1 MKEVE
6 NFVQKPLRIDDS
18 FYIIVYTTIYM
29 NKEKIEIRKHRR
41 NAMATR
47 VISAVLCVEQ
57 GIYGSLFVKI
67 GSMQQKIYFFSAL
80 VVGAMFLATY
90 LLPLLYKP
98 KTGLFLGFAEMVPL
112 AVGMTIAY
120 LRMIY
125 APEPFR
131 SIPTIYMAVLF
142 GGAVVFMLS
151 YQQSAILYGLFIILS
166 ILGVESV
173 LKTDSTIPFKADF
186 LINGVIAW
194 AVSAIN
200 YRAFLSQQE
209 QKVLIEEQNAQLI
222 HLSER
227 DWLTG
232 IFNRRK
238 LDESI
243 QKAMLSHPD
252 PCPYT
257 SLILFDLD
265 FFKQINDCHGHQ
277 AGDNILKELVRLVSK
292 QIQEDEMFGRWGG
305 EEFMILAKRNGKQVA
320 ENIRKTVQQASFPQ
334 GVNVTAS
341 FGVCDFEEVASAQLL
356 MKAVDKALYRAKEQ
370 GRNQVVVSSC

>member
-1 MKEVE
+1 M
-6 NFVQKPLRIDDS
+6 
-18 FYIIVYTTIYM
+18 
-29 NKEKIEIRKHRR
+29 
-41 NAMATR
+41 
-47 VISAVLCVEQ
+47 
-57 GIYGSLFVKI
+57 
-67 GSMQQKIYFFSAL
+67 
-80 VVGAMFLATY
+80 
-90 LLPLLYKP
+90 
-98 KTGLFLGFAEMVPL
+98 
-112 AVGMTIAY
+112 
-120 LRMIY
+120 
-125 APEPFR
+125 
-131 SIPTIYMAVLF
+131 
-142 GGAVVFMLS
+142 
-151 YQQSAILYGLFIILS
+151 
-166 ILGVESV
+166 
-173 LKTDSTIPFKADF
+173 
-186 LINGVIAW
+186 
-194 AVSAIN
+194 
-200 YRAFLSQQE
+200 
-209 QKVLIEEQNAQLI
+209 LIEEQNAQLI

-334 GVNVTAS
+334 GVSVTAS